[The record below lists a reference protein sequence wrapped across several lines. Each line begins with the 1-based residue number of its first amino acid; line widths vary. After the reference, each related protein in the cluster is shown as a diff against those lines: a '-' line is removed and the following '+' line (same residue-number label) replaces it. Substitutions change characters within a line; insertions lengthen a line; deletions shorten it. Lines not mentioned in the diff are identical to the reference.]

1 MRRSLPL
8 AALLAL
14 AACSNEPEPVANRFE
29 RTNAEIENRAKALE
43 AAVENQV
50 SAIEAETQRE
60 IDALANQAN
69 AAAPAVE
76 TNAAE
81 ANAQ

>member
-1 MRRSLPL
+1 MRPL
-8 AALLAL
+8 VAVLAMSVL
-14 AACSNEPEPVANRFE
+14 AACSSEPEPVANRFE
-29 RTNAEIENRAKALE
+29 RTNAEIENKAKALE

-50 SAIEAETQRE
+50 GAIEAETQRE

-69 AAAPAVE
+69 AAAPARIEPV
-76 TNAAE
+76 A